1 MDIKTFTQL
10 VPNLPPD
17 ISVLV
22 SGATGVGKSDLFHQ
36 IGNDLGLPVID
47 RRLSQ
52 MTEGDIIGLP
62 SLEDGT
68 TRFVP
73 VDWIVKAANEPVVLF
88 LDEINRA
95 TVEVQQCAFQ
105 LVLDRQINGVKLHP
119 QTRIYAAIN
128 EGSKYQVNDM
138 GPALLRRF
146 WAVQLEPTV
155 DDWIAWAENRSDV
168 DNIIVEFID
177 QNTAHLNYSGEFEPG
192 KVYPNPASWHR
203 LSRSLIHTHWKPS
216 DICGNSVP
224 SGFYGLCTGF
234 VGTEASIALVDFI
247 QKYEN
252 QFSAEDILDFY
263 DEKKDRLDSL
273 TNDKVNGMIQKLAD
287 NAKKSDKCWT
297 VEQAHNACQFVRKF
311 SGEMQVSFFN
321 KIMDCNNLDT
331 IMRAHKII
339 GRDIVDLVNASDQVV
354 K

>member
-1 MDIKTFTQL
+1 MDIKTFKQL
-10 VPNLPPD
+10 VPNLPAD

-36 IGNDLGLPVID
+36 IGENLGLPVID

-62 SLEDGT
+62 SLADGT

-73 VDWIVKAANEPVVLF
+73 VDWVVKAANEPVVLF

-95 TVEVQQCAFQ
+95 TIEVQQCAFQ
-105 LVLDRQINGVKLHP
+105 LVLDREINGVKLHP
-119 QTRIYAAIN
+119 ETRLYAAIN
-128 EGSKYQVNDM
+128 EGSNYQVNDM

-155 DDWIAWAENRSDV
+155 DDWIEWANSRDDV
-168 DNIIVEFID
+168 DDTIIEFID
-177 QNTAHLNYSGEFEPG
+177 QNNSHLNHSGEFEPG

-203 LSRSLIHTHWKPS
+203 LSRSLQHAKWSPS
-216 DICGNSVP
+216 NLRGENVP
-224 SGFYGLCTGF
+224 AGFYGLCTGF
-234 VGTEASIALVDFI
+234 VGIEGSIALVDFI

-252 QFSAEDILDFY
+252 QFSAEDILDHY
-263 DEKKDRLDSL
+263 DDKKEKLLSL
-273 TNDKVNGMIQKLAD
+273 TNDKVNGMIQKLYD
-287 NAKKSDKCWT
+287 HAKNKETAWT
-297 VEQAHNACQFVRKF
+297 VTQAANACAFVKEF

-321 KIMDCNNLDT
+321 KIMDSGSLDS
-331 IMRAHKII
+331 IMRVHKII
-339 GRDIVDLVNASDQVV
+339 GRDIVDLVSSSDSIT

>member
-1 MDIKTFTQL
+1 VDIKTFKQI
-10 VPNLPPD
+10 VPNLPAD

-22 SGATGVGKSDLFHQ
+22 SGATGVGKSDIFHQ
-36 IGNDLGLPVID
+36 IGKNLGLPVID

-73 VDWIVKAANEPVVLF
+73 VDWVVKAANEPVVLF

-95 TVEVQQCAFQ
+95 TIEVQQCAFQ
-105 LVLDRQINGVKLHP
+105 LVLDREINGVKLHP
-119 QTRIYAAIN
+119 ETRLYAAIN
-128 EGSKYQVNDM
+128 EGSNYQVNDM
-138 GPALLRRF
+138 GPALMRRF
-146 WAVQLEPTV
+146 WAVKIEPTV
-155 DDWIAWAENRSDV
+155 DDWIDWAKSRDDV
-168 DNIIVEFID
+168 DDIIIEFID
-177 QNTAHLNYSGEFEPG
+177 QNQCHLNHTGDFEPG

-203 LSRSLIHTHWKPS
+203 LSRSFAHVNWDLS
-216 DICGNSVP
+216 EICGRSVP
-224 SGFYGLCTGF
+224 TGFYGLCTGF
-234 VGTEASIALVDFI
+234 IGTEASIALVDYV

-252 QFSAEDILDFY
+252 QYGALDILDAY
-263 DEKKDRLDSL
+263 DDNKKALLSL

-287 NAKKSDKCWT
+287 HASKDEPWT
-297 VEQAHNACQFVRKF
+297 VEQAHNSCEFVRNF

-321 KIMDCNNLDT
+321 KIMDCGNLDT
-331 IMRAHKII
+331 IMRVHKII
-339 GRDIVDLVNASDQVV
+339 GREIVDLVNSSDKIV